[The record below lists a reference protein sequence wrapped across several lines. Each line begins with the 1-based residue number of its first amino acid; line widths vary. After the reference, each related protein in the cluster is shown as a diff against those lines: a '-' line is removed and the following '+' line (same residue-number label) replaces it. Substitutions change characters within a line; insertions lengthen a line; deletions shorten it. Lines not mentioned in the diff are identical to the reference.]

1 MIAAGKGASG
11 SYARAVERL
20 WAGLCGRAVILSPK
34 DWSIVEEWYA
44 RGIPLQV
51 IEEAIDAAVERRK
64 RGKGSPPPRG
74 LVYIAPAVEEG
85 WTAVLEGRRQGPP
98 ATASGQKRNTPDIS
112 GWRERSNAEAE
123 GSPLCLLLSG
133 LIAAFEGGAEADE
146 LDRQLDADLPAAAPG
161 ELLRAI
167 EKEVTSELAPFSER
181 MTSSAYEET
190 MRRAVAARLRQ
201 MLRLDRLSAP

>member
-1 MIAAGKGASG
+1 MTAAGKGASG

-51 IEEAIDAAVERRK
+51 VEEAIDAAAERRK
-64 RGKGSPPPRG
+64 RGKESPPPRG
-74 LVYIAPAVEEG
+74 LAYIAPAVEEG
-85 WTAVLEGRRQGPP
+85 WTAVLEGRRQGPS
-98 ATASGQKRNTPDIS
+98 AAASEQKQKRPEIS

-123 GSPLCLLLSG
+123 GSALRLLLTE
-133 LIAAFEGGAEADE
+133 LIAAFEGGAEAAE
-146 LDRQLDADLPAAAPG
+146 LDRLLDARLPAAAPE
-161 ELLRAI
+161 ELLSAI
-167 EKEVTSELAPFSER
+167 ETEVTRELAPYSER
-181 MTSSAYEET
+181 MTSSAYEAT
-190 MRRAVAARLRQ
+190 LRRAVSARLRQ